1 MEKANFGGFWAPS
14 TALADWVDNSK
25 NSSSGGRSKYKG
37 KVMDQKASGTPLAP
51 GPRGKKA
58 RAQKTCPAEGP
69 TLRARKAQK
78 IGKAEKARPEQ
89 NKGGKNARQAKSQ
102 ATREL
107 RCLRHPASGT
117 KHLLSEQQRNYS
129 AAQLRRPQ
137 PAR

>member
-1 MEKANFGGFWAPS
+1 MGSFNSTGGLGGQFQKLFLGWKEQIQGQSNGPKGIRYP
-14 TALADWVDNSK
+14 TG
-25 NSSSGGRSKYKG
+25 SGAKRK
-37 KVMDQKASGTPLAP
+37 
-51 GPRGKKA
+51 KKA

-89 NKGGKNARQAKSQ
+89 NKGEKNARQAKSQ

-129 AAQLRRPQ
+129 AAQKTTTSKKR
-137 PAR
+137 AFMW